1 MGPLRSYFTR
11 RVRKR
16 PIKPIAPQGPWNAL
30 IASCTLCRLAR
41 LEFRA
46 QLEFRRDSSL
56 GGRSLFVAAR
66 SPPLNPF
73 VSGRLYP
80 SMAAVSPPPT
90 ALNFTEAIKDSPRFR
105 QLLGEHEVYLGKI
118 DKRISEVVRLVN
130 LMNDYGKNYAST
142 FYNISVAVNQLCT
155 EAFANDPL
163 AENIFK
169 QISDAYAQTVHLHKV
184 YVEQANATLSANL
197 TAYLKNE
204 LTKVNDAKSHFEN
217 LSSTLDEN
225 LAKKATISRHK
236 TAELLDAKN
245 SLTAVGTCFAHTALD
260 YVAQIT
266 VAHAHKN
273 YVILEALWAF
283 VKESSSFFSR
293 GHAFFDEWTSI
304 ENGSI
309 ADTIDVLRSKSTVIE
324 RKMQDRH
331 AVVPKE
337 VFQHPGGMPSDP
349 DVVMEGYLFKRASN
363 AFRSWN
369 RRWFQIKDNKLLY
382 CHRCLDEETPT
393 VMEADLKLCL
403 VRPAPQNIERA
414 CCFEL
419 VTPTKSHLLQ
429 ADSDALM
436 FAWMRALQRTIQ
448 HLHESDEQIAKPR
461 SASVNNTDSGSD
473 CGASNS
479 NLPADALSTSPSSTA
494 DSGVVPSRSFLEE
507 LRQVPGNDCCADCLT
522 PDAKWVSLNLGVVL
536 CIECCGIHRSL
547 GVQVSKVRSLTMD
560 SIDGEQKNVL
570 LGLGNE
576 AVNAI
581 YLQYLPL
588 TDVVP
593 PVPKPNATRP
603 IREAWIR
610 AKYLEK
616 RFSRPDTLRALSSAQ
631 TRSEH
636 LTQKPKVPSLSVT
649 SQSPHRSQSWYNL
662 TEEQSFNAEA
672 ESDDSPRST
681 TSSEVKWRSSPS
693 LCGKTGPKS
702 KLIRRPIE
710 ISRLSSCGSDT
721 NLGETDERTGG
732 FGGKELVEAA
742 KRGDLKAV
750 LRLIANGVDINMSYK
765 GTSALHAAVDQ
776 AQTVMMEFLILNS
789 AKINSVDSQLD
800 SPLHIAARKG
810 HTLAVC
816 QLMKRGADKHLKNHH
831 GKIPLDL
838 AVDGKYADIVTL
850 LRIHDMRDEFNEEFN
865 NPMDETVDD
874 VILDIKSRAA
884 KA

>member
-1 MGPLRSYFTR
+1 
-11 RVRKR
+11 
-16 PIKPIAPQGPWNAL
+16 
-30 IASCTLCRLAR
+30 
-41 LEFRA
+41 
-46 QLEFRRDSSL
+46 
-56 GGRSLFVAAR
+56 
-66 SPPLNPF
+66 
-73 VSGRLYP
+73 
-80 SMAAVSPPPT
+80 MAAVSPPPA

-105 QLLGEHEVYLGKI
+105 QLIGEHEQYLGKI
-118 DKRISEVVRLVN
+118 DKRINEVIRLVN
-130 LMNDYGKNYAST
+130 MMTEFGKNYSST
-142 FYNISVAVNQLCT
+142 FYNISVAVNQLCG

-163 AENIFK
+163 SENIFK
-169 QISDAYAQTVHLHKV
+169 QICDAYAQTVHLHKA
-184 YVEQANATLSANL
+184 YVETANAALANSLS
-197 TAYLKNE
+197 AYLKNE
-204 LTKVNDAKSHFEN
+204 LTKVNDAKAHFES

-225 LAKKATISRHK
+225 LAKKATINRHK
-236 TAELLDAKN
+236 TSELLDAKN

-266 VAHAHKN
+266 IAHAHKN
-273 YVILEALWAF
+273 YIILEALWTF

-293 GHAFFDEWTSI
+293 GHAFFDEWTAI

-309 ADTIDVLRSKSTVIE
+309 SDTIDALKSKSALIE

-448 HLHESDEQIAKPR
+448 HLHESDEQVAKPR
-461 SASVNNTDSGSD
+461 SASNANNSDNGSDSGAQNCTMSID
-473 CGASNS
+473 Q
-479 NLPADALSTSPSSTA
+479 LSTSPSSTGESA
-494 DSGVVPSRSFLEE
+494 VVPPRSFLEE
-507 LRQVPGNDCCADCLT
+507 LRQVPGNDCCADCFT

-560 SIDGEQKNVL
+560 SIEGDQRNVL

-581 YLQYLPL
+581 YLKYLPL

-603 IREAWIR
+603 VREAWIR

-616 RFSRPDTLRALSSAQ
+616 RFSRPDTVRALSSAQ

-636 LTQKPKVPSLSVT
+636 LTHKPKIPSLNVSA
-649 SQSPHRSQSWYNL
+649 QSPQRSQSWYNL
-662 TEEQSFNAEA
+662 SEEQSFTVDV
-672 ESDDSPRST
+672 ESDESPRST

-693 LCGKTGPKS
+693 LHGKGGLSPQS
-702 KLIRRPIE
+702 KLLRRPIE

-721 NLGETDERTGG
+721 NLGETDETTGG
-732 FGGKELVEAA
+732 YGGRELVDSA
-742 KRGDLKAV
+742 KRGDLKGV
-750 LRLIANGVDINMSYK
+750 LRLIANGVDINTTYRGS
-765 GTSALHAAVDQ
+765 TALHAAVGQ
-776 AQTVMMEFLILNS
+776 AQAVMIEFLILNS
-789 AKINSVDSQLD
+789 AKINMVDSQLD

-874 VILDIKSRAA
+874 VILDIKNRAA
-884 KA
+884 KT